1 MNFEKIPQKQI
12 PTILPKASEESKRLR
27 EEHPSGFK
35 RIKKQGDSCDNIS
48 NQLDEIF
55 DGDNDSLSNYNQSE
69 SKDNDE

>member
-1 MNFEKIPQKQI
+1 MNFERIPEKKAFSS
-12 PTILPKASEESKRLR
+12 LPKPNEESKRLR
-27 EEHPSGFK
+27 EDHPSGFK
-35 RIKKQGDSCDNIS
+35 RIKKQGDSCDNLS